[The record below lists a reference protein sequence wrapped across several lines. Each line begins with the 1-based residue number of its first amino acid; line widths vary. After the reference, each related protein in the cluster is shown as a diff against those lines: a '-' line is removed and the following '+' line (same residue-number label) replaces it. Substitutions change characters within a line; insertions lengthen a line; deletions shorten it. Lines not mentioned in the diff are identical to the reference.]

1 MQARRAGEERKR
13 QVDFTANFTL
23 NNNINCPSMEEE
35 GGMRPPPLQNRAKKG
50 RLLFILRSLG
60 RDVSA
65 QLETAKLY
73 D

>member
-1 MQARRAGEERKR
+1 
-13 QVDFTANFTL
+13 
-23 NNNINCPSMEEE
+23 MEEE